1 VPGVTQA
8 TVAVAAAMST
18 PTTNVWG
25 RGWLPSSLLL
35 YVHACPTAVDRP
47 GLAVWIRGR
56 GHWIWSRLSAPRVVG
71 GTLTIAVTA
80 AGGAWPHHYP
90 GVGVPSIRLSVS
102 EHISNIQGGQYSATL
117 SKEPIKWKL
126 INMVDCAKENG
137 LITDLG
143 ITYLLRQERNNRA
156 HGSRPS
162 LVERRVLLNS
172 AQYIA
177 GMYIDYILLEEYLNH
192 V

>member
-1 VPGVTQA
+1 
-8 TVAVAAAMST
+8 
-18 PTTNVWG
+18 
-25 RGWLPSSLLL
+25 
-35 YVHACPTAVDRP
+35 
-47 GLAVWIRGR
+47 
-56 GHWIWSRLSAPRVVG
+56 
-71 GTLTIAVTA
+71 
-80 AGGAWPHHYP
+80 
-90 GVGVPSIRLSVS
+90 
-102 EHISNIQGGQYSATL
+102 
-117 SKEPIKWKL
+117 
-126 INMVDCAKENG
+126 MVDCAKENG

-162 LVERRVLLNS
+162 LAERRVLLNS